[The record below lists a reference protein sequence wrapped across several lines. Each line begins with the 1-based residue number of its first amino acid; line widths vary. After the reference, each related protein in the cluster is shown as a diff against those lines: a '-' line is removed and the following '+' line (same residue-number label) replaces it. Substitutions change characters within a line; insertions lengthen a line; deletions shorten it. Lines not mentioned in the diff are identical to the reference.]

1 MLLSYKINY
10 FSTNLY
16 VLNIVFMLENI
27 EKLNKE
33 IAEVSSSIKD
43 KDSLENFRIKYLSR
57 KGLLN
62 DMFEEFKNID
72 KSQKG
77 AVGKALNELKILAQK
92 TFDEKQTEIEKLNVS
107 AGLNEDYTLPGR
119 KFNLGSKHLITQA
132 LEDISSIFQ
141 RIGFK
146 VVDGKEIEDEYHN
159 FDALNTPDYHPSR
172 DMQDTFYLKND
183 GKDKRYLLRTH
194 TSPAQVHIMKS
205 QKPPVRVIIPGKC
218 YRNEAISA
226 RSLSMFHQV
235 EGLYV
240 DKNVTFRELKGTLDF
255 FVKEF
260 FGKDLKTRLRPSFFP
275 FTEPSAEMDVECYL
289 CNSKGCRICKYTGWL
304 EILGC
309 GMVDPN
315 VFKHVG
321 YDPEEY
327 SGFAFGMGIERT
339 LMIRHSVP
347 DIRMFYENDIRF
359 LKQF

>member
-1 MLLSYKINY
+1 MIEKINIIK
-10 FSTNLY
+10 SE
-16 VLNIVFMLENI
+16 VISQI
-27 EKLNKE
+27 EQINDSE
-33 IAEVSSSIKD
+33 
-43 KDSLENFRIKYLSR
+43 SLEKFRLKYLSR

-62 DMFEEFKNID
+62 DLFEDFKNVD
-72 KSQKG
+72 KVNKG
-77 AVGKALNELKILAQK
+77 LVGKSLNELKILIQEL
-92 TFDEKQTEIEKLNVS
+92 FDKKQNFINKIESNS
-107 AGLNEDYTLPGR
+107 ADIEDHTLPGR
-119 KFNLGSKHLITQA
+119 TFNLGSKHLITQA
-132 LEDISSIFQ
+132 LEDITSIF
-141 RIGFK
+141 RSIGFK
-146 VVDGKEIEDEYHN
+146 VVEGFEIEDEYHN

-172 DMQDTFYLKND
+172 DMQDTFYLKCPREEN
-183 GKDKRYLLRTH
+183 KYLLRTH

-235 EGLYV
+235 EGLFV

-255 FVKEF
+255 FAKEF

-289 CNSKGCRICKYTGWL
+289 CKGKGCRICKYTGWL

-315 VFKHVG
+315 VFEHVG
-321 YDPEEY
+321 YNPEEFT
-327 SGFAFGMGIERT
+327 GFAFGMGIERT
-339 LMIRHSVP
+339 LMIRHGVP

>member
-1 MLLSYKINY
+1 
-10 FSTNLY
+10 
-16 VLNIVFMLENI
+16 MLEKI
-27 EKLNKE
+27 DKIK
-33 IAEVSSSIKD
+33 AEVIEYGSLIKD
-43 KDSLENFRIKYLSR
+43 KITLEEFRLKFLSR

-62 DMFEEFKNID
+62 DLFEDFKLVD
-72 KSQKG
+72 KSLKG
-77 AVGKALNELKILAQK
+77 AVGKALNELKILSQNV
-92 TFDEKQTEIEKLNVS
+92 FEEKQKEVELTSSSSDSV
-107 AGLNEDYTLPGR
+107 EDFTLPGR
-119 KFNLGSKHLITQA
+119 NFNLGSKHLISQA
-132 LEDISSIFQ
+132 LEDINGIF
-141 RIGFK
+141 RSIGFK
-146 VVDGKEIEDEYHN
+146 VVDGFEIEDEYHN

-172 DMQDTFYLKND
+172 DMQDTFYLDSK

-218 YRNEAISA
+218 YRNESISA

-240 DKNVTFRELKGTLDF
+240 DKHVTFRELKGTLDF
-255 FVKEF
+255 FAKEF

-289 CNSKGCRICKYTGWL
+289 CKGKGCRICKYTGWL

-315 VFKHVG
+315 VFEHVG

-327 SGFAFGMGIERT
+327 TGFAFGMGIERT
-339 LMIRHSVP
+339 LMIRHGVP